1 MQLTCLVTSQLIP
14 HNKLGLKHVSYV
26 STVKMNSQLAG
37 HQQVGVEGAHEGD
50 LDEVLGT

>member
-1 MQLTCLVTSQLIP
+1 MQLTCLVTYQLIT

-26 STVKMNSQLAG
+26 SNIKMNSQLAG
-37 HQQVGVEGAHEGD
+37 HHQVGVEGAHEGD